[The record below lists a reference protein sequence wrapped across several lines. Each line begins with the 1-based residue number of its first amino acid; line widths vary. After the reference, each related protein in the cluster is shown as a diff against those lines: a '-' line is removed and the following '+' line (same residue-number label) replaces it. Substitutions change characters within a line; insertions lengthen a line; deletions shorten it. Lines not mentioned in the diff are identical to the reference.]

1 MENSPTVGAAVA
13 SVAGGVGTVVGVL
26 AEGTVGVLVGSGET
40 SEVDV
45 TWRTSGGGVDVA
57 SGVLDAT
64 VGVGVEAIEDV
75 MADRGVASAVGVTMF
90 VVWNWCGLGSL

>member
-13 SVAGGVGTVVGVL
+13 SVAGGVGTVVGVEVGV
-26 AEGTVGVLVGSGET
+26 AVGVLVGCGVT

-45 TWRTSGGGVDVA
+45 TSCGGVDVA

-64 VGVGVEAIEDV
+64 VGWVGKRSKVGWRTGEWLPGLASPLETGV
-75 MADRGVASAVGVTMF
+75 VVASRV
-90 VVWNWCGLGSL
+90 